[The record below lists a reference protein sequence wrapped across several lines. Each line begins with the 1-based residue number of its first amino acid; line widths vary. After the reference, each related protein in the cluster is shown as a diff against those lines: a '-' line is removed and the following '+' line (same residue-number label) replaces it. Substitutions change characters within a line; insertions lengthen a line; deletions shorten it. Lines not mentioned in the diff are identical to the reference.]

1 MNILYIQVV
10 QNLHNLKLIALSQK
24 LQELNNWKRLN
35 TNYNEDSI
43 VRQNVEARLKYRR
56 LHRIEGSNNNSSS
69 SFFDQITDVKP
80 DTKFESFE
88 DDILKGLHE
97 ILEYLNYYSNK
108 GLRFAID
115 NHDSKVERINLAI
128 NYYTNIR
135 DKVEQI
141 HEIDNHKKA
150 LYNILKICSDTLS
163 PEKKNFILK
172 KIDKSDIEI
181 NKIYDQ
187 LRSERAFRY
196 DIDFNDLQY
205 LIKHLKASER
215 ILLSTLTLEEIDF
228 SIFNLFNSITLFI
241 GIFTVFRDE
250 GYTIITNLNYI
261 SIILPLFVTLLLKWL
276 INFLY
281 NKYKPLYD
289 LGKYKQ
295 FYIIFIIVEK
305 IKKNWLWYLLFIV
318 LWRFFRSYLFFP
330 LI

>member
-1 MNILYIQVV
+1 MV
-10 QNLHNLKLIALSQK
+10 QTQLI
-24 LQELNNWKRLN
+24 
-35 TNYNEDSI
+35 TNYQI
-43 VRQNVEARLKYRR
+43 FP
-56 LHRIEGSNNNSSS
+56 NNNKVIVQS
-69 SFFDQITDVKP
+69 Q
-80 DTKFESFE
+80 
-88 DDILKGLHE
+88 
-97 ILEYLNYYSNK
+97 NYYYNK
-108 GLRFAID
+108 GLRFATD
-115 NHDSKVERINLAI
+115 NHDSKLERINLAI

-261 SIILPLFVTLLLKWL
+261 SIILPLFVTLLLKLL
-276 INFLY
+276 INIFY

-305 IKKNWLWYLLFIV
+305 IKKN
-318 LWRFFRSYLFFP
+318 
-330 LI
+330 